1 LSWIG
6 SDPVSDPTSFIRAQ
20 TKIAR
25 PSLVPELKLHLATE
39 ISPIWRATQTELD
52 DLGLPPPYWAFCW
65 PGGQALT
72 RYLIDHPTAVR
83 GKRVLDFAA
92 GSGISGIAAAR
103 AGAASVTAAE
113 IDDFAAE
120 AIRLNADLNK
130 ARVDVVTQDLVGRM
144 DLGLDLVLAG
154 DVCYE
159 RPMAER
165 VFAWFEQLAEAGVTV
180 LMGDPGRAYLP
191 RRGLTEVARYQVPT
205 SIELEDKDMRLT
217 LVWRIGKGDVA

>member
-1 LSWIG
+1 
-6 SDPVSDPTSFIRAQ
+6 VSDPDTFIRTQ

-52 DLGLPPPYWAFCW
+52 DYGMPPPYWAFCW

-72 RYLIDHPTAVR
+72 RFLIDQPQWVK

-92 GSGISGIAAAR
+92 GSGLSGI
-103 AGAASVTAAE
+103 GAAKMKAAQVTAAE
-113 IDDFAAE
+113 IDDFAAT
-120 AIRLNADLNK
+120 AIKLNAKLNK
-130 ARVDVVTQDLVGRM
+130 VQIEIVTEDLVGRL
-144 DLGLDLVLAG
+144 DLGFDVVLAG

-165 VFAWFEQLAEAGVTV
+165 VFAWFEQLADTGVMV

-191 RRGLTEVARYQVPT
+191 RRGLVEMARYMVPT
-205 SIELEDKDMRLT
+205 STELEDKDMRLT
-217 LVWRIGKGDVA
+217 LIWRIAGGEIA

>member
-1 LSWIG
+1 MALKG
-6 SDPVSDPTSFIRAQ
+6 RAAFIRAQ

-39 ISPIWRATQTELD
+39 ISPIWRATQNELD
-52 DLGLPPPYWAFCW
+52 DMELPPPYWAFCW

-72 RYLIDHPTAVR
+72 RYIIDQPAVVR
-83 GKRVLDFAA
+83 GRKVLDFAA
-92 GSGISGIAAAR
+92 GSGLSGIAAAR
-103 AGAASVTAAE
+103 AGAASVIAAE
-113 IDDFAAE
+113 IDAFAAE
-120 AIRLNADLNK
+120 AIRLNAGLNK
-130 ARVDVVTQDLVGRM
+130 SLVEVVTDDLVGRM
-144 DLGLDLVLAG
+144 DLGLDIVLAG

-165 VFAWFEQLAEAGVTV
+165 VFAWFEQLAEAGVTI

-191 RRGLTEVARYQVPT
+191 RKGLVEVARYQVPT

-217 LVWRIGKGDVA
+217 LVWRIAKGEMA

>member
-1 LSWIG
+1 M
-6 SDPVSDPTSFIRAQ
+6 SDRRAFIRRQ
-20 TKIAR
+20 TKVAR

-52 DLGLPPPYWAFCW
+52 DMGLPPPYWAFCW
-65 PGGQALT
+65 PGGQAVT
-72 RYLIDHPTAVR
+72 RYIIDTPQTVR

-103 AGAASVTAAE
+103 AGAAKVIAAE
-113 IDDFAAE
+113 IDGFAAE
-120 AIRLNADLNK
+120 AIAMNAALNK
-130 ARVDVVTQDLVGRM
+130 VKVEVETEDLVGRM

-165 VFAWFEQLAEAGVTV
+165 VFAWFEALAKQGVAI

-191 RRGLTEVARYQVPT
+191 RKGLEEVARYQVPT
-205 SIELEDKDMRLT
+205 STELEDKDMRLT
-217 LVWRIGKGDVA
+217 IVWRISKGE

>member
-1 LSWIG
+1 
-6 SDPVSDPTSFIRAQ
+6 VSDPDAFIRAQ
-20 TKIAR
+20 TRVAR

-52 DLGLPPPYWAFCW
+52 DYGMPPPYWAFCW

-72 RYLIDHPTAVR
+72 RFLIDHPAWVK

-103 AGAASVTAAE
+103 AGAAHVTAAE
-113 IDDFAAE
+113 IDDFAA
-120 AIRLNADLNK
+120 AVIALNAGLNK
-130 ARVDVVTQDLVGRM
+130 AKVNVVTEDLVGRM
-144 DLGLDLVLAG
+144 DLGVDIVLAG

-165 VFAWFEQLAEAGVTV
+165 VFAWFEQLAESGVTV

-191 RRGLTEVARYQVPT
+191 RKGLVEMARYQVPT
-205 SIELEDKDMRLT
+205 STELEDKDMRLT
-217 LVWRIGKGDVA
+217 LVWRIKSGA

>member
-1 LSWIG
+1 M
-6 SDPVSDPTSFIRAQ
+6 SDPNLFIRTQ

-39 ISPIWRATQTELD
+39 IAPIWRATQTELD
-52 DLGLPPPYWAFCW
+52 NAGVPPPYWAFCW

-72 RYLIDHPTAVR
+72 RFLIDQPHWVK

-92 GSGISGIAAAR
+92 GSGISGIAAAKLK
-103 AGAASVTAAE
+103 AAHVTVAE
-113 IDDFAAE
+113 IDEVAVAAI
-120 AIRLNADLNK
+120 ALNAKLNK
-130 ARVDVVTQDLVGRM
+130 VAVDIVTEDLVGRR
-144 DLGLDLVLAG
+144 DLGFDIVLAG

-165 VFAWFEQLAEAGVTV
+165 VFAWFAELADAGVVV

-191 RRGLTEVARYQVPT
+191 RKGLVEMARYQVPT
-205 SIELEDKDMRLT
+205 STELEDKDMRLT
-217 LVWRIGKGDVA
+217 LVWRITSGAEA

>member
-1 LSWIG
+1 M
-6 SDPVSDPTSFIRAQ
+6 SDPTSFIRAQ

-72 RYLIDHPTAVR
+72 RYLIDHPASVK

-103 AGAASVTAAE
+103 SGAASVIAAE

-130 ARVDVVTQDLVGRM
+130 ARVEVVTEDLVGRM

-165 VFAWFEQLAEAGVTV
+165 VFAWFAQLADAGVTV

-191 RRGLTEVARYQVPT
+191 RKGLTEVARYQVPT

-217 LVWRIGKGDVA
+217 IVWRIAKGV